1 MNCINCGQVNE
12 PGLSRCAFCNFPLPA
27 SKSPEM
33 EKVIHTVPAPVNPPQ
48 DFPDFEIPKPVL
60 PITPFLESTT
70 DHDETR
76 SARYKNEASNPI
88 VGLASCPQCNYQL
101 IADTDTCPMCSFKL
115 KSGKSAGIGLKDA
128 PTAAPVIED
137 FNFDIPKP
145 VLPKKVIPTSA
156 GDSDAKEKPPVSAGE
171 LNPVPAIKEMSD
183 TKGKATT
190 SPFTNNSR
198 RLKNTNTTID
208 PFRKE
213 TNSEQVTAVLTPLP
227 RDNEKAAEPVS
238 IVFLDAPIPLNR
250 AMLEVGNNTIT
261 SKVQAEIEYVNG
273 AWYLIDRSEKETTFV
288 LAKTPV
294 MLQKGDVILMGN
306 RKFRFDG

>member
-1 MNCINCGQVNE
+1 
-12 PGLSRCAFCNFPLPA
+12 L
-27 SKSPEM
+27 
-33 EKVIHTVPAPVNPPQ
+33 EKVIHAVPTHVDPPQ
-48 DFPDFEIPKPVL
+48 VFPDFEIPKPVL
-60 PITPFLESTT
+60 QQNQSVESPK
-70 DHDETR
+70 DHNETR
-76 SARYKNEASNPI
+76 SARYKNEVSNPI

-101 IADTDTCPMCSFKL
+101 IADTTCPMCSFKL
-115 KSGKSAGIGLKDA
+115 KPGKSAGIGLKEA
-128 PTAAPVIED
+128 PTAAPRNDD
-137 FNFDIPKP
+137 FKFDIPKP
-145 VLPKKVIPTSA
+145 VLPKKEIPTSA
-156 GDSDAKEKPPVSAGE
+156 GDSDAKEKPPVSAGA
-171 LNPVPAIKEMSD
+171 LDPVPATKEVSD
-183 TKGKATT
+183 AKGKATT
-190 SPFTNNSR
+190 SPFKNNSR

>member
-12 PGLSRCAFCNFPLPA
+12 PGLSTCAFCNFPLQA
-27 SKSPEM
+27 SKSPEL
-33 EKVIHTVPAPVNPPQ
+33 EKVIHAVPTHVDPPQ
-48 DFPDFEIPKPVL
+48 VFPDFEIPKPVL
-60 PITPFLESTT
+60 QQNQSVESPK
-70 DHDETR
+70 DHNETR
-76 SARYKNEASNPI
+76 SARYKNEVSNPI

-101 IADTDTCPMCSFKL
+101 IADTTCPMCSFKL
-115 KSGKSAGIGLKDA
+115 KPGKSAGIGLKEA
-128 PTAAPVIED
+128 STAAPRNDD
-137 FNFDIPKP
+137 FKFDIPKP
-145 VLPKKVIPTSA
+145 VLPKKEIPTSA
-156 GDSDAKEKPPVSAGE
+156 GDSDAKEKPPVSAGA
-171 LNPVPAIKEMSD
+171 LDPVPATKEVSD
-183 TKGKATT
+183 AKGKATT